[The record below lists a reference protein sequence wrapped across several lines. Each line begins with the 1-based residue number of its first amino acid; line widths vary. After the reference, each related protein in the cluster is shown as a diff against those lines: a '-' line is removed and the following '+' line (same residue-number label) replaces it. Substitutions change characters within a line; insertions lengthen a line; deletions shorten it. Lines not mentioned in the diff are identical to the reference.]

1 MLKSEIFIIYFNIVH
16 VSHTKIILIST
27 EILYYFMC
35 HVNDSLWL
43 IKKYIYENKLG
54 VKEGTFLHF
63 ETMKYLIFWTDIAY
77 IIHI

>member
-1 MLKSEIFIIYFNIVH
+1 
-16 VSHTKIILIST
+16 
-27 EILYYFMC
+27 MC

-77 IIHI
+77 IYNTHIN